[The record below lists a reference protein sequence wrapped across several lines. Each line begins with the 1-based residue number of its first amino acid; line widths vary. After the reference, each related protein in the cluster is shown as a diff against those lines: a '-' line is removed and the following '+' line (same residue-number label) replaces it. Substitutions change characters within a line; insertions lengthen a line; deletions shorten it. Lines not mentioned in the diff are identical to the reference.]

1 MRRERWQDRE
11 RGGVTERTVRVE
23 PKMDDSPRQARPSL
37 NITDTGRERGR
48 DQAVVRNTVTGSRES
63 EPEVGEK

>member
-1 MRRERWQDRE
+1 M
-11 RGGVTERTVRVE
+11 TERTVRVE

-48 DQAVVRNTVTGSRES
+48 HQAVVRNTVTGSRES
-63 EPEVGEK
+63 EPEAGEK